1 MTVIDLF
8 SGAGGF
14 SEGFKK
20 AGFDILVANEIDTM
34 IAQTHMA
41 NHPETLMINMG
52 IEEFA
57 DNIDGIIN
65 DKLDNMEDINRANEI
80 RNHINDVDVIIGGP
94 PCQGF
99 SMAGA
104 RNRQANAFM
113 EDPRNYLFRHYFR
126 VIQHFEPTYF
136 IMENVQGLE
145 SMKGGEILREII
157 ALFEDENNFN
167 NGRYYLSRKIISA
180 DELGVPQARKRL
192 IIIGSKIENINI
204 DEGIA
209 RVKER
214 LNIPNRVTIEE
225 AISDLNYLES
235 GEGQF
240 ESDYRNEP
248 LSNYQIARRG
258 ESDRLYNHIGPRHNE
273 VALDRIR
280 RIEQGQNW
288 QDLEERDEIKSVHS
302 GSYGRL
308 EWDNQS
314 TTITTRF
321 DTPSAG
327 RVIHPEQHRAL
338 TPREAARIQ
347 SFDDSFVFYG
357 NKTSV
362 GKQIGNAVPPLVAE
376 VLANIIRDDM
386 ENRR

>member
-1 MTVIDLF
+1 
-8 SGAGGF
+8 
-14 SEGFKK
+14 
-20 AGFDILVANEIDTM
+20 
-34 IAQTHMA
+34 
-41 NHPETLMINMG
+41 
-52 IEEFA
+52 
-57 DNIDGIIN
+57 
-65 DKLDNMEDINRANEI
+65 
-80 RNHINDVDVIIGGP
+80 
-94 PCQGF
+94 
-99 SMAGA
+99 
-104 RNRQANAFM
+104 
-113 EDPRNYLFRHYFR
+113 
-126 VIQHFEPTYF
+126 
-136 IMENVQGLE
+136 
-145 SMKGGEILREII
+145 MKGGEILREIMS
-157 ALFEDENNFN
+157 LFEDENNFN

-192 IIIGSKIENINI
+192 IIIGSKLESINI

-214 LNIPNRVTIEE
+214 LNIPNQVTIEE

-235 GEGQF
+235 GEGEF

-248 LSNYQIARRG
+248 LSDYQIARRV
-258 ESDRLYNHIGPRHNE
+258 ESNKLYNHIGPRHNE
-273 VALDRIR
+273 IALDRIR

-302 GSYGRL
+302 GAYGRL

-327 RVIHPEQHRAL
+327 RVIHPQRHRAL

-386 ENRR
+386 EIRR